1 MSSRTVTSTF
11 IAALVLAAGCA
22 HPRIIRIS
30 SLEHANVIQL
40 EDAGDPAR
48 EGDETLYVLDEPA
61 YRDKVTAFL
70 KERSEFW
77 RPTGDVPRAARYTLS
92 FRKDGVTTDVFWL
105 NQGRIETKDP
115 AGTTYAITLSDAE
128 VEQLVELFH
137 WTRNFKTQK

>member
-1 MSSRTVTSTF
+1 MVNRTGTF
-11 IAALVLAAGCA
+11 TLIAALVLAAGCA
-22 HPRIIRIS
+22 QTRIIHVS

-70 KERSEFW
+70 KDRSEFW

-92 FRKDGVTTDVFWL
+92 FRRDGVTTDVFWL
-105 NQGRIETKDP
+105 NQGRIETKDA

>member
-1 MSSRTVTSTF
+1 MGNRTGTF
-11 IAALVLAAGCA
+11 ALIAALLLAAGCA
-22 HPRIIRIS
+22 QTRIIRLS
-30 SLEHANVIQL
+30 SLEHANIIQL
-40 EDAGDPAR
+40 VDAGDPAR
-48 EGDETLYVLDEPA
+48 DGDETLFELDEPA

-92 FRKDGVTTDVFWL
+92 FRRDGETTDVFWL
-105 NQGRIETKDP
+105 NQGRIETRDT

>member
-1 MSSRTVTSTF
+1 MSCRAGMF
-11 IAALVLAAGCA
+11 IGIGALLLVPGCA
-22 HPRIIRIS
+22 QTRIIRLS

-48 EGDETLYVLDEPA
+48 DGDETLFVLDEPA

-92 FRKDGVTTDVFWL
+92 FRKNGETTDVFWI
-105 NQGRIETKDP
+105 NQGRIETKD
-115 AGTTYAITLSDAE
+115 ASGAMYAITLSDAE